1 MMKRICVFCG
11 SSTGT
16 LPIYRETALTV
27 GRLLAERGIAVVYG
41 GGHVGLMGAV
51 ADGALE
57 AGGKVTGIIPRS
69 LMERELGHDGLTDL
83 HVVGTMH
90 ERKAMMAEM
99 SDAFIALPGGFGTYE
114 EFFEVVTWSQLGV
127 HRKPCGLLNL
137 NGFYDALLA
146 LCDHATSQGFIRTVD
161 RSLVIAD
168 ADPKRL
174 IETITS
180 TVVPE
185 STKWLSSR
193 QT

>member
-1 MMKRICVFCG
+1 MKRICVFCG

>member
-1 MMKRICVFCG
+1 MKRICVFCG

-27 GRLLAERGIAVVYG
+27 GRLLAERDIAVVYG

-51 ADGALE
+51 ADGALQ

-146 LCDHATSQGFIRTVD
+146 LCDHATAQGFIRTVD
-161 RSLVIAD
+161 RALVIAD
-168 ADPKRL
+168 SDPKRL
-174 IETITS
+174 IETIAS

-185 STKWLSSR
+185 STKWLSSK

>member
-1 MMKRICVFCG
+1 MIKRICVFCG

-51 ADGALE
+51 ADGALQ

-161 RSLVIAD
+161 RALVIAD